1 MKKITLLATTLVIGL
16 SGCASMNK
24 PATTG
29 IFVDKEPLLVGIPF
43 EQRIAKSE
51 KKILEQKDVW
61 YKYKLDI
68 GTKEYNMVTHNQ
80 NLEARKNSVRT
91 LPQEYSKMKDT
102 VAKEERDFIPE
113 VLLQEVNKI
122 EWRNNSANGLGRT
135 IADAMGY
142 EFVTNKRK
150 DININLIVKG
160 GTIDSVLK
168 EFAKALEPQAN
179 ILVMP
184 ENKTFN
190 IIYK

>member
-1 MKKITLLATTLVIGL
+1 MKKITLLAATIMIGL
-16 SGCASMNK
+16 TGCATVTQPST
-24 PATTG
+24 AT
-29 IFVDKEPLLVGIPF
+29 FVDKEPLLVGIPF
-43 EQRIAKSE
+43 EQRIANSE
-51 KKILEQKDVW
+51 KKILDQRDVW
-61 YKYKLDI
+61 YRYKMNI

-91 LPQEYSKMKDT
+91 IPQQYSQMKET
-102 VAKEERDFIPE
+102 VAKDERDYIPE

-122 EWRNNSANGLGRT
+122 EWRNNSANALGRT

-142 EFVTNKRK
+142 EFVTNKKK
-150 DININLIVKG
+150 DINVNVVVNG
-160 GTIDSVLK
+160 GTIDNVLK
-168 EFAKALEPQAN
+168 EFAKSLEPNAT

>member
-1 MKKITLLATTLVIGL
+1 MKKITLLATILIVGL
-16 SGCASMNK
+16 SGCASLKQPTSIDNF
-24 PATTG
+24 A
-29 IFVDKEPLLVGIPF
+29 DREPQLVGIPF

-61 YKYKLDI
+61 YKYKMDK
-68 GTKEYNMVTHNQ
+68 GTNDYNMVTHNQ

-91 LPQEYSKMKDT
+91 LPQAYSKMRED
-102 VAKEERDFIPE
+102 VAKEERDYIPE

-122 EWRNNSANGLGRT
+122 EWKNNSANSLGRT

-142 EFVTNKRK
+142 DFVTNKKR
-150 DININLIVKG
+150 DMNINMAVKG

-168 EFAKALEPQAN
+168 EFAKALEPNAT